1 MTIDQKIFEKISRR
15 IDSWRGEM
23 IKLQAGLTAIPAI
36 SPLSGG
42 DGELAKALFLQDVIS
57 DMGFEDI
64 TRIDAPDQA
73 AAGGC
78 RPNIIAKISGSQ
90 SHPASWVL
98 THLDVVPPGEA
109 SLWSGDPFQVNIQD
123 GRIFGRGVVDNQ
135 QDMVA
140 SIFAARAFIEEGIRP
155 TRSIGLAFVADEETG
170 SRKGLAYLLDNPGH
184 PFHPRDLIIVPDAGN
199 EDGTMIEIAEKSMLW
214 LKFKTIGKQCHGSRP
229 SQGNNAFVAASH
241 LVVKLQE
248 LHQIFGDR
256 DSLYEPP
263 ISTFEPTKKEANVP
277 NINTIPGEDV
287 FYMDSRILPNYP
299 LVQVK
304 DTIRNMAD
312 EIEKR
317 FGVTVEIET
326 VSEGQAPAPT
336 AFDAPV
342 VLALKEAIKA
352 IYNREAVPLGIGGGT
367 VAAFFRRHG
376 YPAAV
381 WSRNTCTAHQPDENC
396 LIDDMVQNAKVFAHV
411 FLQESGSL

>member
-1 MTIDQKIFEKISRR
+1 MTIDHKIFERVSRR
-15 IDSWRGEM
+15 IESWREEM
-23 IKLQAGLTAIPAI
+23 IKLQVGLTAIPAI
-36 SPLSGG
+36 SPDSGG
-42 DGELAKALFLQDVIS
+42 DGELGKALFLQDVLD
-57 DMGFEDI
+57 DMGFKDI
-64 TRIDAPDQA
+64 KRIDAPDPA
-73 AAGGC
+73 AASGC
-78 RPNIIAKISGSQ
+78 RPNIIAQVKGSQ
-90 SHPASWVL
+90 AHPATWVL
-98 THLDVVPPGEA
+98 THLDIVPPGEA
-109 SLWSGDPFQVNIQD
+109 SLWTADPYQAIVKD

-140 SIFAARAFIEEGIRP
+140 SIFAARAFIEEGITPR
-155 TRSIGLAFVADEETG
+155 RSIGLAFVADEENG
-170 SRKGLAYLLDNPGH
+170 SRKGLAYLLDSPAH
-184 PFHPRDLIIVPDAGN
+184 PFHKSDLIIVPDAGN

-214 LKFKTIGKQCHGSRP
+214 LRFKTIGKQCHGSRP

-241 LVVKLQE
+241 LVVKLNE

-256 DSLYEPP
+256 DGLYEPP
-263 ISTFEPTKKEANVP
+263 ISTFQPTKKEANVP

-287 FYMDSRILPNYP
+287 FYMDSRILPQYLLP
-299 LVQVK
+299 QVK
-304 DTIRNMAD
+304 ETIRGLAD

-317 FGVTVEIET
+317 FGVTIEIEV

-342 VLALKEAIKA
+342 VLALKDAIKT
-352 IYNREAVPLGIGGGT
+352 IYNREASPLGIGGGT

-396 LIDDMVQNAKVFAHV
+396 LIEDMVQNAKIFAHV
-411 FLQESGSL
+411 FLQD